1 MGTIQKG
8 ILGGFSGK
16 VGTVIGGTW
25 KGIDYMRSK
34 SSRTNFTASPKQ
46 LEQQLKFALIMRLVQ
61 PMAGLLEISFRDF
74 AVKMTGVNNAFS
86 YNYQNAISGVYPSFT
101 IDYTHVLVSRG
112 QLPNAVGPTVTSGAG
127 SLLTF
132 SWADNSG
139 VNTAKADDQAILV
152 AYCPSLRQVIY
163 TTAGGMRSA
172 LTGTLNATA
181 FSGLPVETF
190 IGFISADGIEVASSY
205 FTGEVTVS

>member
-1 MGTIQKG
+1 MVTIQKG

-16 VGTVIGGTW
+16 VGTVIGGAW

-61 PMAGLLEISFRDF
+61 PMAGLLNISFRDF
-74 AVKMTGVNNAFS
+74 AVKMTGINNAFS
-86 YNYQNAISGVYPSFT
+86 YNFQNAISGVYPSFT
-101 IDYTHVLVSRG
+101 IDYTQVLVSRG

-152 AYCPSLRQVIY
+152 VYCPSLKQAIY